1 MKIKELFKFIDWK
14 STYPDITIVK
24 NTTDLQSVKTFKY
37 PYDSNYVEEMLKEF
51 GDEII
56 EPTGV
61 TFGTD
66 MYDIDYIIIQ
76 VK

>member
-1 MKIKELFKFIDWK
+1 MKIKELFEVIDYE
-14 STYPDITIVK
+14 STYPDVTIVK
-24 NTTDLQSVKTFKY
+24 NTNDLQSVKTFKY
-37 PYDSNYVEEMLKEF
+37 PSNSIKEILKEF
-51 GDEII
+51 GDETI
-56 EPTGV
+56 EPAGV

>member
-1 MKIKELFKFIDWK
+1 MKIKELFEVIDYE
-14 STYPDITIVK
+14 STYPDVTIVK
-24 NTTDLQSVKTFKY
+24 NTNDLRSIKTFKY

-56 EPTGV
+56 EPAGV
-61 TFGTD
+61 TFGTN

>member
-1 MKIKELFKFIDWK
+1 MKVKELFEVIDWK

-24 NTTDLQSVKTFKY
+24 NTTDLQSIKTFKY

-51 GDEII
+51 GDRVI
-56 EPTGV
+56 EPDGF